1 MQPTLRLAILLLA
14 ALLTLIPVRLEA
26 SGNGRIE
33 GTIRGPNGK
42 GLFDAV
48 ITLIKQEGSGL
59 ASLTT
64 RSDPKGF
71 YSLANLTPGS
81 YFLQVVQPGYAP
93 ITSERVTVEPDD
105 TQSIDLMLQ
114 EFVDYISNNDDERN
128 WDAKT
133 VMRSASSRRLIF
145 RNIQGGMVIEN
156 EEKPFDRIGTLTVA
170 SSTDTSV
177 QNYAA
182 YPGRGQTSIVSNFA
196 FAEPV
201 SNHSR
206 MIFSGQLNSGYD
218 SYWQVRN
225 AFNYRPSPTRE
236 MKVSVGYGRV
246 NVFGSSVGTIG
257 RPSQFFSQAPEL
269 RDSGIQTLALGVEGN
284 SRILDSL
291 QMSYG
296 LDVSRVYY
304 DDIQNYLS
312 PYFQVTLMPVEDWT
326 VQGVFASKRLS
337 DFNSLS
343 MPDGTIVNLSEP
355 TFIARLHDRIFVS
368 QFRHSEISV
377 SRSVGDDT
385 SIELAVYS
393 DRVLGAGTP
402 FLITMAGPDDVAS
415 AMVAQLSEDQ
425 SAQQGLRLVMN
436 RKLFDFLTGTV
447 TYVYGSGTGTDGS
460 NAMDSSEDVRRNIL
474 KYMTKS
480 YYHSITSQLDATIP
494 RTGTSLISIVRWY
507 PGDPVTPIDLFADR
521 MDVMTKGVN
530 FRVRQVIPIPEFMG
544 SGRWEALVD
553 VRNLFDQGFDH
564 VRTKDGEILLTRN
577 PRSLRFGLNLN
588 FN

>member
-1 MQPTLRLAILLLA
+1 MQSTTRLTSLLLT
-14 ALLTLIPVRLEA
+14 ALLILIPVRLQA

-33 GTIRGPNGK
+33 GTVRGPSGK
-42 GLFDAV
+42 GLIGAV
-48 ITLIKQEGSGL
+48 ITLVRQEGKGL
-59 ASLTT
+59 TSLST
-64 RSDPKGF
+64 RSDPEGF

-93 ITSERVTVEPDD
+93 ITSEKVTVKPDD

-128 WDAKT
+128 WDVKT

-145 RNIQGGMVIEN
+145 RNVQGGMVIE
-156 EEKPFDRIGTLTVA
+156 EEGKPFERIGTLTVA

-177 QNYAA
+177 QNYAT

-218 SYWQVRN
+218 SYYQVRN
-225 AFNYRPSPTRE
+225 TFNYRPSPTRE

-246 NVFGSSVGTIG
+246 NVFGSSVGAIG

-269 RDSGIQTLALGVEGN
+269 RGSGIQTLALGVEG
-284 SRILDSL
+284 SSKILDSL
-291 QMSYG
+291 EMSYG
-296 LDVSRVYY
+296 LDVSRIYY
-304 DDIQNYLS
+304 DDVQNYFS
-312 PYFQVTLMPVEDWT
+312 PYIQVTLMPLEDWT
-326 VQGVFASKRLS
+326 IQGVFASKRLS

-343 MPDGTIVNLSEP
+343 LPDGTIVNLSEP
-355 TFIARLHDRIFVS
+355 TFIARLHDRIYVS

-377 SRSVGDDT
+377 ARTVDDDT
-385 SIELAVYS
+385 SIALAVYS
-393 DRVLGAGTP
+393 DRVIGAGTP
-402 FLITMAGPDDVAS
+402 FLITTAGPDDVAS

-447 TYVYGSGTGTDGS
+447 AYVYGSGTGTS
-460 NAMDSSEDVRRNIL
+460 ESSAMASSEEDKPDQHRAMVSGRSGHAYRHVRRQDGCDDEGGEL
-474 KYMTKS
+474 
-480 YYHSITSQLDATIP
+480 P
-494 RTGTSLISIVRWY
+494 RSPGNPY
-507 PGDPVTPIDLFADR
+507 PGVY
-521 MDVMTKGVN
+521 G
-530 FRVRQVIPIPEFMG
+530 
-544 SGRWEALVD
+544 
-553 VRNLFDQGFDH
+553 
-564 VRTKDGEILLTRN
+564 
-577 PRSLRFGLNLN
+577 
-588 FN
+588 